1 MSKIALLLSGHVRNL
16 DENII
21 NFKDKLLNILEK
33 NNYNY
38 DIYIH
43 TWDDNL
49 TKDIIYNKDK
59 FFQKNI
65 INIPELFQKHKIPLK
80 KIIIENQEKKTNELQ
95 LKNYLDKTCIKPYLN
110 GKYNEK
116 ELRDL
121 TKKLFWQF
129 YGHYKVLEM
138 IDNPNIYTHII
149 KTRPDLY
156 YDFFD
161 ISLLQKN
168 IFFPDSHR
176 YNGICINQ
184 IFFGGKKEYM
194 IKILQYFS
202 TLIYNQNKEI
212 NDSIASTYKKSGIT
226 FNTLFKHYI
235 SNYLKF
241 EVFYT
246 KYNPKIYR
254 NKNNINLIN

>member
-1 MSKIALLLSGHVRNL
+1 MTKIAILLSGHIRNL
-16 DENII
+16 QEHIT
-21 NFKDKLLNILEK
+21 NFKENLLNILK
-33 NNYNY
+33 QNNYDY

-49 TKDIIYNKDK
+49 TKDIIYVKDN
-59 FFQKNI
+59 FFKKDI
-65 INIPELFQKHKIPLK
+65 VDVPLLFKQHNIPLK
-80 KIIIENQEKKTNELQ
+80 KIMIENQEKKTKDMQ
-95 LKNYLDKTCIKPYLN
+95 LNLYLDKTCKKSYLQ

-116 ELRDL
+116 DLRDL

-129 YGHYKVLEM
+129 YVHYKVLEM
-138 IDNPNIYTHII
+138 IDNPNTYSHII
-149 KTRPDLY
+149 KTRPDVY
-156 YDFFD
+156 YAVFD
-161 ISLLQKN
+161 ITLLQQN

-202 TLIYNQNKEI
+202 TLIYQNQEI
-212 NDSIASTYKKSGIT
+212 NDSIASTYKKSGIS

-235 SNYLKF
+235 TNYLKL

-254 NKNNINLIN
+254 TKNNMFEIH